1 LKQEEKVQKLFKLDV
16 KIDNF
21 KGELKK
27 IISYEKGFICVFD
40 VGHDI
45 TAKEHVV
52 RIIFHMPR
60 KWDSLLEIV
69 LVDPT
74 KAPKIFVSYQEDTME
89 VDMFSFLSKCEESSL
104 KVAHEHLNGIYD
116 ISTNNDWLYPI
127 SGAVFRVRKRI
138 V

>member
-1 LKQEEKVQKLFKLDV
+1 MR
-16 KIDNF
+16 
-21 KGELKK
+21 
-27 IISYEKGFICVFD
+27 FD

-89 VDMFSFLSKCEESSL
+89 VDMFSFLSKCEESSQ
-104 KVAHEHLNGIYD
+104 KWH
-116 ISTNNDWLYPI
+116 TNT
-127 SGAVFRVRKRI
+127 
-138 V
+138 